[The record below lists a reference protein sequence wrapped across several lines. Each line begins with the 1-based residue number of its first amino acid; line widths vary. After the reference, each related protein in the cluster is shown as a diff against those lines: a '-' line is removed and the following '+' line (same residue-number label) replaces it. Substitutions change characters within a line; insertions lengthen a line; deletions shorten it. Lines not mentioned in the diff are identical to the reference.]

1 MHPQAI
7 SQTASKELRKHQLN
21 EQVHVFSNIAEQET
35 PNSVN
40 HNASTYVMLYKNIVP
55 TKLCSNS
62 SIHILRRIT
71 FGSFSILTPNVHII
85 FQIFKQI
92 LS

>member
-35 PNSVN
+35 PNSIN
-40 HNASTYVMLYKNIVP
+40 HNASTYVKMLYKNIVP
-55 TKLCSNS
+55 TKLRSNS
-62 SIHILRRIT
+62 SIQILRRIT
-71 FGSFSILTPNVHII
+71 FGSFSI
-85 FQIFKQI
+85 
-92 LS
+92 